1 MRSVSKQ
8 SRPSASRTSAS
19 SSSREGGRSSS
30 WTTTWPAVRSRSSA
44 PPGSSRVTAIR
55 GRTATSTNSA
65 SSRAPQ
71 VAACTVPD
79 CTWDHRTSAGASASS
94 PKVCCG
100 TASQYC
106 GGVSPLLRCGRQH
119 TRQHLLVVRTL
130 LVWDRR
136 GQKTSQFVL
145 CWLLLVEAPE
155 QFKDTH
161 GRALVGNQ
169 RDRVVHRD
177 VARFHHAAVDA

>member
-1 MRSVSKQ
+1 
-8 SRPSASRTSAS
+8 
-19 SSSREGGRSSS
+19 
-30 WTTTWPAVRSRSSA
+30 
-44 PPGSSRVTAIR
+44 
-55 GRTATSTNSA
+55 NSA

-155 QFKDTH
+155 QFKDAH

-177 VARFHHAAVDA
+177 VARFDHAAVDAGLLRVAELLHELWIFHPRRDRDTGDAWGRYLQQYRPHTQSVPNSQRRA